1 MCFSLE
7 KKIVKIEALVYPS
20 TLAHLSLSQVHGRM
34 LNSPKPRLKKYLEP
48 LTDAGTPWFL
58 YVSNWLDVLRKF
70 AQTLHLNL
78 PSEFDGVS
86 NYLLARLMEFEGNI
100 IHLLAIN
107 ECNYPSR
114 IVRKTIEEKKV
125 LSVRKRTYYL
135 KSSLQKRFTEWFDA
149 LKNNSFKETLI
160 EYLMKTWTQ
169 PSFATILKDKVLYAK
184 FKNVFYRY
192 IIVNEMIICD

>member
-1 MCFSLE
+1 
-7 KKIVKIEALVYPS
+7 
-20 TLAHLSLSQVHGRM
+20 
-34 LNSPKPRLKKYLEP
+34 
-48 LTDAGTPWFL
+48 
-58 YVSNWLDVLRKF
+58 
-70 AQTLHLNL
+70 
-78 PSEFDGVS
+78 
-86 NYLLARLMEFEGNI
+86 MEFEGNI
-100 IHLLAIN
+100 IHLFAIN

-114 IVRKTIEEKKV
+114 IVRKTIEEKTV

-169 PSFATILKDKVLYAK
+169 PSFATILKDKLLYAK
-184 FKNVFYRY
+184 FKSVFYRY